1 MMHLSNLYYFIDKFD
16 SHEILKLNKKINIIY
31 RNYKKKYN
39 ANDVKKIKNL
49 CKISKRK
56 FYLANDVNLVLKF
69 KLDGLY
75 IPSFNKSL
83 AIKYIQ
89 NKNFEILGSAHN
101 FKEIFVKKKQ
111 GVNKF
116 FLSPLFKIK
125 KSKTNMGIIKYRILS
140 KLISAKTIA
149 LGGINRT
156 NIRKLKML
164 NCDGFAAIRYFKND

>member
-101 FKEIFVKKKQ
+101 FKEIFIKKK
-111 GVNKF
+111 K
-116 FLSPLFKIK
+116 
-125 KSKTNMGIIKYRILS
+125 GI
-140 KLISAKTIA
+140 
-149 LGGINRT
+149 
-156 NIRKLKML
+156 
-164 NCDGFAAIRYFKND
+164 